1 MKKITHRIIAF
12 FLIVVMLS
20 VGLPTMYVVNAAIS
34 TSTFE
39 TKYKEFISDARWENG
54 IAWGATQKPKLSTY
68 SSQGCCAYAA
78 DFAAYVYGSTSAAW
92 TGSSFKKFTNLNEIK
107 AGDIIHVTNHW
118 FVVLSRSGNNL
129 YTCEGS
135 VDSKTRVSTTGWKIK
150 DGSLYYKI
158 GSYESAIAFEYGYH
172 YNFSD
177 SSSSSSVAT
186 SSTKLYYNIDM
197 SSKVLASRTNQQVS
211 GDCAVVSMATIEAYL
226 YGATSTADKKT
237 VYNAVVNKNGD
248 DNYAYWSNCGYTS
261 YSSINWTTVYNQLA
275 TGYPVLV
282 HRAATSNQAQHWAVV
297 AGYKG
302 STTKLETDKFVIVD
316 VYHGTGGKD
325 IYTSAEWASGTSID
339 RMVTRFNGI
348 SLTSLSGI
356 RFAIDHPGIVHKYG
370 EGHGVLGYVAS
381 NTNLTSVRVMVTDV
395 NTGKNVYYKV
405 VEPNAKSYLIFNLD
419 SEMTFAK
426 WEEGEYFY
434 TIVATTDSGSRAY
447 QKYFTINSAW
457 PITEPKRNYTINYN
471 LNGGSGSIPAQT
483 VAYGN
488 AVVIT
493 STVPTKEGYTFAG
506 WSLKRT
512 TDEAWYTTTGTWSS
526 ESNIT
531 SSGLTKRVFAS
542 GVSNNISYEWVK
554 NCFTNKNYTYYAV
567 WEKNAA
573 TLSSIA
579 VESLPAKTTY
589 QVGDVLDTT
598 GMKIKLTYSDNTT
611 ESVTAGFTTSGFSSE
626 TTGVKTVTVSYGGK
640 TANFNVTVEDD
651 ATTDAKYKITN
662 VSGSAGST
670 VEVFVS
676 IANNPGII
684 SLRNTITY
692 DDSALELI
700 SVQDCGLLEGYT
712 TPSATIESPYTLRWA
727 DSLAT
732 VNNTANGQLV
742 KLIFKIKSDVKAG
755 SYNIS
760 VAPVEARNVE
770 GTKVA
775 FTGAS
780 ATVNVIEGIIGDT
793 DGDGEISDWDAIIL
807 NRYLAGWNVGVELAS
822 ADIDRDGEV
831 SDWDAIVL
839 ERYLAGW
846 NIKLES

>member
-1 MKKITHRIIAF
+1 MRKITYRMTAF
-12 FLIVVMLS
+12 FLIVVTL
-20 VGLPTMYVVNAAIS
+20 VACLPTITTVNAAIN

-39 TKYKEFISDARWENG
+39 TRYKEFISDSRWKNG
-54 IAWGATQKPKLSTY
+54 IAWGSGQKPKLSTF

-92 TGSSFKKFTNLNEIK
+92 TGSSFEKFTNLNEIK
-107 AGDIIHVTNHW
+107 AGDIIYVTNHW

-158 GSYESAIAFEYGYH
+158 GSYESSIAFKYGYH

-177 SSSSSSVAT
+177 SSNSSVDI
-186 SSTKLYYNIDM
+186 SSEKLYYNMDM

-248 DNYAYWSNCGYTS
+248 DNYAYWGNCGYKY
-261 YSSINWTTVYNQLA
+261 YSSIDWKTVYNQLA
-275 TGYPVLV
+275 LGYPVLV
-282 HRAATSNQAQHWAVV
+282 HRPATSTKSEHWAVV

-302 STTKLETDKFVIVD
+302 STTKLETGKFVIVD

-325 IYTSAEWASGTSID
+325 IYTSTEWASGTSID

-381 NTNLTSVRVMVTDV
+381 NTNLTSVCVMVTDV

-405 VEPNAKSYLIFNLD
+405 VEPNAKSYLLYNLD

-426 WEEGEYFY
+426 WSEGEYFY
-434 TIVATTDSGSRAY
+434 TIVATTASSSKAY
-447 QKYFTINSAW
+447 QQYFTINSAW
-457 PITEPKRNYTINYN
+457 PVIEPKRNYTINYN
-471 LNGGSGSIPAQT
+471 LNGGSGSIPVQK
-483 VAYGN
+483 VPYGS

-493 STVPTKEGYTFAG
+493 NTIPTREGYTFAG

-512 TDEAWYTTTGTWSS
+512 TDETWYTTTGTWSS

-531 SSGLTKRVFAS
+531 SSNLSKKVFAS

-554 NCFTNKNYTYYAV
+554 GCLVNDNYTYYAV
-567 WEKNAA
+567 WEKNSV

-579 VESLPAKTTY
+579 VESLPAKTIY
-589 QVGDVLDTT
+589 QIGDTLDTT
-598 GMKIKLTYSDNTT
+598 GLKIKLTYSDNTIN
-611 ESVTAGFTTSGFSSE
+611 SITSGFTISDFSSA
-626 TTGVKTVTVSYGGK
+626 TAGVKTVTVSYGGK
-640 TANFNVTVEDD
+640 TASFSVTVEE
-651 ATTDAKYKITN
+651 ATVTGAKYEMSDVT
-662 VSGSAGST
+662 GSAGST

-676 IANNPGII
+676 IENNPGII
-684 SLRNTITY
+684 SLRNNIIY
-692 DDSALELI
+692 DASVLELI
-700 SVQDCGLLEGYT
+700 SVQDSGLLEGYT
-712 TPSATIESPYTLRWA
+712 VPPETIESPYTLRWA

-732 VNNTANGQLV
+732 SNNTANGQLV
-742 KLIFKIKSDVKAG
+742 KLTFKIKNEVKVG

-760 VAPVEARNVE
+760 VAPIEARNVD
-770 GTKVA
+770 GAKVE
-775 FTGAS
+775 FSGAS
-780 ATVNVIEGIIGDT
+780 ANVKVTGGIVGDT
-793 DGDGEISDWDAIIL
+793 DGDGEISDWDAIVL
-807 NRYLAGWNVGVELAS
+807 NRYLAGWNVEIELAS
-822 ADIDRDGEV
+822 ADIDSDGEV